1 MDLYPVM
8 MTAQFRFN
16 VVLDL
21 AESYLYGTATGD
33 SGRFAIN
40 LQGGSTGIALP
51 EELLIGLPFAKKA
64 ILHFR
69 AVGNEEKMMMMMR
82 EVTTMSAEVSRGRDM
97 IEIYDDALLQRLA
110 GSAAHFFEM
119 WMEIR

>member
-1 MDLYPVM
+1 M

-40 LQGGSTGIALP
+40 LQGGSAGIALP
-51 EELLIGLPFAKKA
+51 EELLIGLPFANKA

-69 AVGNEEKMMMMMR
+69 AVGNEEKMTMR
-82 EVTTMSAEVSRGRDM
+82 MTMTTMSAEVSRGRDM
-97 IEIYDDALLQRLA
+97 IEIYDDTLLQRLA

>member
-1 MDLYPVM
+1 M

-16 VVLDL
+16 VVLEL

-51 EELLIGLPFAKKA
+51 EELLIGLSFAKEA

-69 AVGNEEKMMMMMR
+69 AGGDKEKMMM
-82 EVTTMSAEVSRGRDM
+82 TTMSAKVSRGRDM
-97 IEIYDDALLQRLA
+97 IEIYDDELLQRLA
-110 GSAAHFFEM
+110 GLAANFLEM
-119 WMEIR
+119 RMEIR